1 VKDIFDSVGIRL
13 VKYYEIAAQYDSVGV
28 LISNDDWG
36 FNTQTLLSTDDL
48 RKYVFPWH
56 KKIVEVIHNASK
68 PAILHSCGYMNEV
81 MEDIITYMRFDGK
94 HSFEDNI
101 FSVEDSYKRWGSR
114 ISILGGIDVQFL
126 CNSSE
131 GEIKKRCENMLKLTA
146 GKGGYALGSG
156 NSIPDY
162 IPLNKYLAMIKTAFE
177 FY

>member
-1 VKDIFDSVGIRL
+1 
-13 VKYYEIAAQYDSVGV
+13 
-28 LISNDDWG
+28 
-36 FNTQTLLSTDDL
+36 
-48 RKYVFPWH
+48 
-56 KKIVEVIHNASK
+56 
-68 PAILHSCGYMNEV
+68 MNEV